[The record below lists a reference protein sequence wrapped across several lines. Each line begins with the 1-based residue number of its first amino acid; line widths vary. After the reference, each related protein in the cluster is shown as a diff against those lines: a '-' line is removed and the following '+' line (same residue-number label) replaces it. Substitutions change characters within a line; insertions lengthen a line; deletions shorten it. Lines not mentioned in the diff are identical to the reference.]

1 MVKYPVIKSPVVKS
15 PELDKRERF
24 GSSSSGETPAA
35 RRVAATPKDT
45 IAKFSVVML
54 QHKGTP
60 FRVRVTKVLPP
71 DRFEGHVLG
80 ALPPALEIED
90 LEPGCVVGFGLD
102 DVWGVER

>member
-1 MVKYPVIKSPVVKS
+1 MVKYPAVKHPAVKY
-15 PELDKRERF
+15 PEWEKRKRF
-24 GSSSSGETPAA
+24 GSLNSGKTPAA
-35 RRVAATPKDT
+35 RRAAAFAKDT

-54 QHKGTP
+54 QHKGTA
-60 FRVRVTKVLPP
+60 FRVRLTKVVAP

>member
-1 MVKYPVIKSPVVKS
+1 MVKYP
-15 PELDKRERF
+15 EFDKRERF

-35 RRVAATPKDT
+35 SRVAAT
-45 IAKFSVVML
+45 IAVFSVVML
-54 QHKGTP
+54 QHKGTS
-60 FRVRVTKVLPP
+60 FRVRVTKVVAR

-80 ALPPALEIED
+80 VLPPALEIED